1 MKSPQRMERKGSK
14 RNTRCDSVRNSQWF
28 HRLVLTL
35 NPRPELWQT
44 SIISESQVMWGEK
57 VKKNYGFKLIRVVV
71 SLALLKSS
79 RKEEETINRILK
91 EIFCSQTNPT
101 PLTSKES
108 KKRGRGM
115 EKWKTEKKKTCTQ
128 TRKWQC
134 ARLELPGEKRRCV
147 WTHTRGC
154 YMRLWRFLGR

>member
-115 EKWKTEKKKTCTQ
+115 EKWKTEKKKNLYPNSQMTVRATW
-128 TRKWQC
+128 TTW
-134 ARLELPGEKRRCV
+134 GEEEMRV
-147 WTHTRGC
+147 DPHTWLLYALVALFR
-154 YMRLWRFLGR
+154 

>member
-1 MKSPQRMERKGSK
+1 
-14 RNTRCDSVRNSQWF
+14 
-28 HRLVLTL
+28 
-35 NPRPELWQT
+35 
-44 SIISESQVMWGEK
+44 MWGEK

-115 EKWKTEKKKTCTQ
+115 EKWKTEKKKLVP
-128 TRKWQC
+128 KLANDS
-134 ARLELPGEKRRCV
+134 ARDLN
-147 WTHTRGC
+147 
-154 YMRLWRFLGR
+154 YLGRRGDACGPTHVAAICACGAL